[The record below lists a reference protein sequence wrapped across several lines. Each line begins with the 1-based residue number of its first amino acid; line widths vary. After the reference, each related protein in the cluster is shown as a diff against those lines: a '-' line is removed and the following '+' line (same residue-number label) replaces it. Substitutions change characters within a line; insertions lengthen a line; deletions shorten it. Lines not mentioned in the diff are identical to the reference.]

1 MKLEMVFTAGE
12 IKDADV
18 EGKVLVAFDVFRAT
32 STIIAALENNCA
44 GIIPVV
50 SVEEAWAK
58 HQELKSQNSPVLVG
72 GEKHGKK
79 VLGMDLGNSPVEYL
93 AADLGGKLVVLSTSN
108 GTRAIR
114 NGSEASKIL
123 VGGLLNARSV
133 ALRLVQEDKDVVF
146 GCAGRLGEFS
156 LEDFCAA
163 GAVSYYLRQVMP
175 EAEATDPVLAA
186 ETCFIQGRQKL
197 TAFLRAGKHGKY
209 LDRIGFHQDIDY
221 CTRLNASHLVPEFKE
236 GVVAV
241 D

>member
-1 MKLEMVFTAGE
+1 MKLEMVFTAEE

-18 EGKVLVAFDVFRAT
+18 GGKVLVAFDVFRAT

-58 HQELKSQNSPVLVG
+58 HRELKRQNAQVLVG

-79 VLGMDLGNSPVEYL
+79 IPGMDLGNSPVEYL
-93 AADLGGKLVVLSTSN
+93 AADLGGKLVVLSTRN

-114 NGSEASKIL
+114 NGSEASKIFA
-123 VGGLLNARSV
+123 GSFLNARSV
-133 ALRLVQEDKDVVF
+133 ALQLVHENKDVVF

-163 GAVSYYLRQVMP
+163 GAVAYYLRQVVP
-175 EAEATDPVLAA
+175 EAEAADSVLAA
-186 ETCFIQGRQKL
+186 EACFVQAKPNL
-197 TAFLRAGKHGKY
+197 TAFLRAGKHGRY
-209 LDRIGFHQDIDY
+209 LERIGFYRDIDY
-221 CTRLNASHLVPEFKE
+221 CTRLNASQLVPEFKE